1 MKVLQNQTKID
12 FSCFWICLVSLSAAQ
27 TKVIELKCNP
37 NYDVQRIVH
46 LPYRCINGLSC
57 FFEGIHVEG
66 DTNLQINFDE
76 SNYGLDCVGFAN
88 SSLNELP
95 SNIFNKYRAL
105 NSLYAAGIG
114 LTKLPTTTFDN
125 AVNMLE
131 INLSRNHLKA
141 LEPRVFSPCKML
153 RKLDLNHNDLEE
165 IDMDA
170 FDNLQALEDLDMS
183 NNLLSSI
190 PHKSLGQLKGLKFLN
205 LANNT
210 LSVKYGMFPES
221 LVTLDLSYNKLENFT
236 LKSIISL
243 ENLRNLFLN
252 GNRIYRFRQ
261 HIFPDGILDPLKSL
275 KHLQMSDNE
284 FYCTTL
290 ADIVIWLEKHKI
302 IIDVVPHLVI
312 VNSSNIRGVG
322 CKEEQRFFL

>member
-1 MKVLQNQTKID
+1 M
-12 FSCFWICLVSLSAAQ
+12 
-27 TKVIELKCNP
+27 IELKCNP
-37 NYDVQRIVH
+37 NYDVQQIVN

-57 FFEGIHVEG
+57 FFEHIHVDEN
-66 DTNLQINFDE
+66 TNLILNFDE
-76 SNYGLDCVGFAN
+76 TNYGLDCVGFAN
-88 SSLNELP
+88 TTLSELP
-95 SNIFNKYRAL
+95 SNLFNKYQAI
-105 NSLYAAGIG
+105 NSLYASNIG
-114 LTKLPTTTFDN
+114 LAKLPSITFEN
-125 AVNMLE
+125 ASKMLD
-131 INLSRNHLKA
+131 INLSNNKLKSIEAKTFTPCRN
-141 LEPRVFSPCKML
+141 L
-153 RKLDLNHNDLEE
+153 RKLVLSHNDLEE

-170 FDNLQALEDLDMS
+170 FDSLDDLEELDLS

-190 PHKSLGQLKGLKFLN
+190 PHKSLGQLKGLKSLN
-205 LANNT
+205 LGNNT
-210 LSVKYGMFPES
+210 VSVKYGMFPES
-221 LVTLDLSYNKLENFT
+221 LVMLDLSYNKLENFT

-243 ENLRNLFLN
+243 GNLKFLFLN

-275 KHLQMSDNE
+275 KHVQMSDNE

-302 IIDVVPHLVI
+302 SIEVVPHLII

>member
-1 MKVLQNQTKID
+1 M
-12 FSCFWICLVSLSAAQ
+12 SLLHG
-27 TKVIELKCNP
+27 KVIELKCNP
-37 NYDVQRIVH
+37 SYDVQRIVH

-57 FFEGIHVEG
+57 FFEDIHVEA
-66 DTNLQINFDE
+66 DTNLLINFDE
-76 SNYGLDCVGFAN
+76 SNYGLDCIGFAN
-88 SSLNELP
+88 TTLSELP
-95 SNIFNKYRAL
+95 SNLFNKYRAI
-105 NSLYAAGIG
+105 NSLYASRIG
-114 LTKLPTTTFDN
+114 LTKLPSTTFDN
-125 AVNMLE
+125 ASKMLE
-131 INLSRNHLKA
+131 INLAHNQLKS
-141 LEPRVFSPCKML
+141 LDSKVFSPCKNL

-170 FDNLQALEDLDMS
+170 FDNLQALEDLDLS

-190 PHKSLGQLKGLKFLN
+190 PHKSLGQLKGLRILN
-205 LANNT
+205 LGNNT
-210 LSVKYGMFPES
+210 LSVRYGMFPES

-243 ENLRNLFLN
+243 ENLRSLFLN

-302 IIDVVPHLVI
+302 TIDVVPHLMI
-312 VNSSNIRGVG
+312 INSSNIRGVG